1 MAKSRIAVIVG
12 SNRRDSINR
21 KLARALAK
29 LGADKFD
36 ASFVRIDDLAMFNQ
50 DLEGNL
56 PEEAVRFK
64 SELANADGVLIVT
77 PEHDRSIPALLKNA
91 VDWGARPYGKNSWAG
106 KPGFITGTSPG
117 AIGSALAQQHLRS
130 VMVGLGMILLGG
142 EAYVTFK
149 PNLVDDDGDITDES
163 TKKFLQG
170 FLDRFFIG
178 CAALTARPALSNSGS
193 LSMLAG
199 GGAVQLQWW
208 GSTAAYWPDGYR

>member
-1 MAKSRIAVIVG
+1 MAKSRIAIIVG

-29 LGADKFD
+29 VGADKFD
-36 ASFVRIDDLAMFNQ
+36 ASFIRIDDLPMFNQ

-64 SELANADGVLIVT
+64 SEITNADGVLIVT

-130 VMVGLGMILLGG
+130 VMVGLGIICWV
-142 EAYVTFK
+142 ARRTSRSSR
-149 PNLVDDDGDITDES
+149 TSS
-163 TKKFLQG
+163 TRTATSLMKAPGNFCRG
-170 FLDRFFIG
+170 FS
-178 CAALTARPALSNSGS
+178 TGS
-193 LSMLAG
+193 FHWLC
-199 GGAVQLQWW
+199 
-208 GSTAAYWPDGYR
+208 GSHSQTRIE